1 MTIELTPLIGRQLE
15 GFDREVTRSTVGAF
29 ATAIGETDPMYFD
42 VAVARKRGMREI
54 PAPPTFLITLEID
67 HRDSLRF
74 IRELGLDT
82 TMVLHGEQTFRFRS
96 LVFAGDSIE
105 VQRRIIDAGVK
116 GRSMAYFVTL
126 NSFHREGEVVAT
138 SECTWLI
145 TSKEEDR

>member
-15 GFDREVTRSTVGAF
+15 GFDREVTRDTIGDF
-29 ATAIGETDPMYFD
+29 AAAVGETDPMYFD
-42 VAVARKRGMREI
+42 VAVARELGMKDI

-82 TMVLHGEQTFRFRS
+82 TMVLHGEQTFRFHS
-96 LVFAGDSIE
+96 LVHAGDSIQ
-105 VQRRIIDAGVK
+105 VRRRITDAGVK
-116 GRSMAYFVTL
+116 GRSMDYLVTL
-126 NSFHREGEVVAT
+126 NTFNRGDEVVAT

-145 TSKEEDR
+145 KRRDENR